1 MSKAIA
7 ILMTM
12 FTAFILVV
20 GPISGSF
27 ADQPAGT
34 VEVKNEES
42 KGIWGWIKD
51 KVMWAGTE
59 VKNGAVYVG
68 TAVKDGA
75 VYVGS
80 AIGNGFKSA
89 WNWIWPSN
97 DKKKDEGMKA
107 STTPTMKMGIATS
120 PL

>member
-7 ILMTM
+7 IFVTM
-12 FTAFILVV
+12 FTALILVA
-20 GPISGSF
+20 GPVSVSF
-27 ADQPAGT
+27 AEQPAGA

-51 KVMWAGTE
+51 KVMWVGTE
-59 VKNGAVYVG
+59 
-68 TAVKDGA
+68 VKDGA

-80 AIGNGFKSA
+80 SIGNGFKSA

-97 DKKKDEGMKA
+97 DKKKEDGMKA
-107 STTPTMKMGIATS
+107 ATTPTMKMGISAS